1 MTLKERL
8 KQANIKAQLAND
20 IAKKGRDKFLAGL
33 DDYSKAFFDLLK
45 KEVEKLST
53 QKGVID
59 KKNPQNK
66 KFFAKLQSNILL
78 NLRKTGYFTATE
90 KLLDNFTGISQNS
103 RLAAEI
109 ANNVKIAES
118 LLTDTQIARRD
129 AAIDKLIG
137 QGLNANFV
145 NPITETV
152 NNAIVM
158 GQNLQDLIG
167 NLENVL
173 ITNANPNKQAL
184 GLLSNYATRIGRD
197 VLFQMQGA
205 VNQVIRNEYD
215 LDGYAYIGTEVEDTR
230 PQCIRWLDKG
240 FLKIS
245 ELEDEIAWAEKNG
258 KGMIQGTTPDT
269 FAIDRGGY
277 NCRHAAIPMQNE
289 IYYQSQK
296 DD

>member
-8 KQANIKAQLAND
+8 KQANTKAQLAND

-33 DDYSKAFFDLLK
+33 DDYSKEFFDLLK

-53 QKGVID
+53 KKGAID
-59 KKNPQNK
+59 KTDPQNK
-66 KFFAKLQSNILL
+66 KLFAKLQSNILL

-90 KLLDNFTGISQNS
+90 KLLDNFTDISQNS

-118 LLTDTQIARRD
+118 LLTNTQIARRD

-145 NPITETV
+145 SPITETV
-152 NNAIVM
+152 NTAIVT
-158 GQNLQDLIG
+158 GANLQDLIG
-167 NLENVL
+167 NLETVL

-184 GLLSNYATRIGRD
+184 GLLSSYATRIGRD

-230 PQCIRWLDKG
+230 PQCSRWLDKG
-240 FLKIS
+240 FIKIS
-245 ELEDEIAWAEKNG
+245 ELADEIEWAEKNG
-258 KGMIQGTTPDT
+258 KGMIQGTTPDI
-269 FAIDRGGY
+269 FAINRGGY
-277 NCRHAAIPMQNE
+277 NCRHAAIPMQSE

-296 DD
+296 DT